1 MSSHKWYLEILG
13 ALILSKANAITN
25 LIAFSLI
32 VGGIFYFTQWRNMF
46 FFAAASLG
54 VLLVWHV
61 VRTLT
66 PIYCLRKQA
75 SRITWSQIILL
86 ASFGLWTLVV
96 IKILDIGREAPS
108 YIIITSY
115 LQKPKYNYTS
125 NCQYIHIIKYDSLG
139 KYN

>member
-66 PIYCLRKQA
+66 PIYCLRKQE
-75 SRITWSQIILL
+75 SRITWSQIIML
-86 ASFGLWTLVV
+86 ASFGLWILVV
-96 IKILDIGREAPS
+96 IKI
-108 YIIITSY
+108 
-115 LQKPKYNYTS
+115 
-125 NCQYIHIIKYDSLG
+125 
-139 KYN
+139 